1 MFLIAL
7 DSDFQALG
15 EIDAFSSLQWF
26 RRYGAAGEMILYCDL
41 QYLDVTRQ
49 GAYIYKKDGAE
60 LALIES
66 LETDESELCVRGRL
80 AEGLMA
86 PRVVDPV
93 VTAADENV
101 ETLARRIVSANC
113 VDQPGNFAGSGKIPD
128 RAVSNLAL
136 GDLFGIGDTVSIENT
151 NGTVLDVLLKLLA
164 PFELGLRVRYDFETD
179 NLYFEV
185 YKGLDRTEEQS
196 ENNPAIF
203 SDNFENVLSS
213 VYKRDTASWR
223 NYAICIGKDGLR
235 TYVDQTN
242 GEPRRELMVKDE
254 RFTDM
259 AALAA
264 KGAEELKKYAL
275 KESLSG
281 TVDGAKNL
289 IYKEDFDLGD
299 LVTFKDTKIGIS
311 ATARITEIAEI
322 YEGGEPRLQVTF
334 GQDGMTVADVLN
346 SGKV

>member
-1 MFLIAL
+1 MFLIVL

-41 QYLDVTRQ
+41 QYLDVARQ

-60 LALIES
+60 LALVES

-113 VDQPGNFAGSGKIPD
+113 VDAPD
-128 RAVSNLAL
+128 RAVAHLAL
-136 GDLFGIGDTVSIENT
+136 GDLFGIDDTVSIENT

-179 NLYFEV
+179 SLYFEV

-203 SDNFENVLSS
+203 SDNFENALSS

-223 NYAICIGKDGLR
+223 NYAICIGKDGSR
-235 TYVDQTN
+235 TYVDQTD

-289 IYKEDFDLGD
+289 VYKEDFDLGD

-311 ATARITEIAEI
+311 ATARLTEIAEI

-334 GQDGMTVADVLN
+334 GQDGMTVADALMLFQV
-346 SGKV
+346 G